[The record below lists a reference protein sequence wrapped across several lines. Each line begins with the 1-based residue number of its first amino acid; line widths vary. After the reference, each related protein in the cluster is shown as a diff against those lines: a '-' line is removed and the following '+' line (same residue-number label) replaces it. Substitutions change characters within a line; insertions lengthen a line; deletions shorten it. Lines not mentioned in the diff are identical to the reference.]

1 MRTFKLFDNDG
12 NSYDVTTKNDLFFYG
27 VDGLGFT
34 QATEFQRIEDRYALL
49 DSYTAQ
55 GKIKGTL
62 RFWQPNAEQK
72 YFDFAQFCQNT
83 PIRMEYNPKYGTFSR
98 SGLITKIER
107 GDGTGNSL
115 EVTIEY
121 TAQTPWY
128 KTITRY
134 NDGIIVGG
142 KVYDYTYDYTYSE
155 AVVNSVTIDS
165 DSYQSSPVKL
175 IIFGAATNP
184 TWRHYLNN
192 VLQSSGKINGSVLAN
207 HKLIIDTTT
216 IPYSIK
222 QFDMQGNL
230 ISDMYQQSDFSTSRF
245 VRFGRGR
252 NTVAFTAENTN
263 TLNVGVEAQIEYAT
277 V

>member
-134 NDGIIVGG
+134 NEGIIVGG

-192 VLQSSGKINGSVLAN
+192 VLQSSGKINGNVLAN

-222 QFDMQGNL
+222 QYDMQGNL
-230 ISDMYQQSDFSTSRF
+230 VSDMYQQSDFSTSRF

-263 TLNVGVEAQIEYAT
+263 TLNVGIEAQIEYAT

>member
-207 HKLIIDTTT
+207 HKLVIDTTT

-263 TLNVGVEAQIEYAT
+263 TLNVGIEAQIEYAT

>member
-83 PIRMEYNPKYGTFSR
+83 PIRMEYNPKYGAFSR

>member
-62 RFWQPNAEQK
+62 RFWQPDAEQK

-192 VLQSSGKINGSVLAN
+192 VLQSSGKINGNVLAN

-222 QFDMQGNL
+222 QYDMQGNL
-230 ISDMYQQSDFSTSRF
+230 VSDMYQQSDFSTSRF

-263 TLNVGVEAQIEYAT
+263 TLNVGIEAQIEYAT

>member
-192 VLQSSGKINGSVLAN
+192 VLQSSGKINGNVLAN

-222 QFDMQGNL
+222 QYDMQGNL
-230 ISDMYQQSDFSTSRF
+230 VSDMYQQSDFSTSRF

-263 TLNVGVEAQIEYAT
+263 TLNVGIEAQIEYAT

>member
-27 VDGLGFT
+27 IDGLGYKQT
-34 QATEFQRIEDRYALL
+34 TEFQRIEDRYALL
-49 DSYTAQ
+49 SNYTAQ

-62 RFWQPNAEQK
+62 RFWQPGAEVK
-72 YFDFAQFCQNT
+72 YFEFAQFCQNS
-83 PIRMEYNPKYGTFSR
+83 PIRMEYNPAYGTFSR
-98 SGLITKIER
+98 SGIITAIER
-107 GDGTGNSL
+107 GDGTGESL

-128 KTITRY
+128 KNIAEY
-134 NDGIIVGG
+134 NDGIIIGG
-142 KVYDYTYDYTYSE
+142 KVYNYEYDYTYSE
-155 AVVNSVTIDS
+155 AVINSVTIDS

-175 IIFGAATNP
+175 IIFGPATNP

-192 VLQSSGKINGSVLAN
+192 ILQTSGKINGSVLAN
-207 HKLIIDTTT
+207 HKLIIDTTS

-222 QFDMQGNL
+222 QYDMQGNL
-230 ISDMYQQSDFSTSRF
+230 ISDMYQQSDFATSRF

-252 NTVAFTAENTN
+252 NTVAFSADNTN
-263 TLNVGVEAQIEYAT
+263 KLNVGVEAQIEYAT

>member
-192 VLQSSGKINGSVLAN
+192 VLQSSGKINGNVLAN

-222 QFDMQGNL
+222 QYDMQGNL
-230 ISDMYQQSDFSTSRF
+230 VSDMYQQSDFSTSRF

>member
-165 DSYQSSPVKL
+165 DSYKSSPVKL

>member
-1 MRTFKLFDNDG
+1 MRQFKLIDNDG
-12 NSYDVTTKNDLFFYG
+12 NTYNVTTKNDLFFYN
-27 VDGLGFT
+27 VDGLGFQ

-49 DSYTAQ
+49 DVYTAQ

-72 YFDFAQFCQNT
+72 YFEFAQFCQNT
-83 PIRMEYNPKYGTFSR
+83 PIRMEYNPNYGTFSR
-98 SGLITKIER
+98 SGIITKIER
-107 GDGTGNSL
+107 GDGTGESL
-115 EVTIEY
+115 EVTVEY

-128 KTITRY
+128 KTISAH
-134 NDGIIVGG
+134 NDGQIVGG
-142 KVYDYTYDYTYSE
+142 KVYDYEYNYTYSG
-155 AVVNSVTIDS
+155 AVMNSITIDS

-175 IIFGAATNP
+175 IIFGEAVNP

-192 VLQSSGKINGSVLAN
+192 VLVASGKINGTVLAN

-230 ISDMYQQSDFSTSRF
+230 ISDMYQQSDFGTARF

-252 NTVAFTAENTN
+252 NTVAFTADNSN
-263 TLNVGVEAQIEYAT
+263 KLNVGVEAQIEYAT

>member
-107 GDGTGNSL
+107 GDGTGDSL
-115 EVTIEY
+115 EITIEY

-134 NDGIIVGG
+134 NDGVIVGG

>member
-222 QFDMQGNL
+222 QYDMQGNL